1 MQRPSVS
8 AAFAALKGKRAVL
21 IGDLVLDAYV
31 YGETVRVSREAP
43 VLVVRKERT
52 THRLGGAA
60 NTAANLA
67 ALGLA
72 TTMVSAL
79 GSDTSGDVTKQMLQ
93 ASRVSTDA
101 IIGSDAATPVK
112 TRILAG
118 AFGTTRQQVL
128 RIDDEPEPIGPAV
141 QERLADQLRKQAAHA
156 DVVVVSDYGMGVV
169 TGAVVDAVRELIAR
183 GATVTVDSRYQASAF
198 AGATAFM
205 PNVPEAEAL
214 AGFPLHNKDS
224 INRAGS
230 DILQRLKCKALLL
243 TQGRGGM
250 SLYRSGM
257 ATAHV
262 DIVGEGEVTDV
273 TGAGDTVTATFSA
286 ALAGGIGMTNGM
298 KLANVA
304 AGIVVTRLGTAT
316 ATPEEITAAA
326 DLAGVELEPWDVSST

>member
-1 MQRPSVS
+1 MS
-8 AAFAALKGKRAVL
+8 ATVASALGAMRGKRAVL

-52 THRLGGAA
+52 SHRLGGAA

-67 ALGLA
+67 ALGLT

-79 GSDTSGDVTKQMLQ
+79 ADDGGGNTVRAMLRDANVGAAAIVTSDV
-93 ASRVSTDA
+93 
-101 IIGSDAATPVK
+101 ATPVK

-128 RIDDEPEPIGPAV
+128 RIDDEPERPIGSDV
-141 QERLADQLRKQAAHA
+141 QAQIAATLLREAAKA
-156 DVVVVSDYGMGVV
+156 DVVVVSDYGMGCV
-169 TGAVVDAVRELIAR
+169 TGEVAQAVSTLIAKSC
-183 GATVTVDSRYQASAF
+183 VVCVDSRYHAATF
-198 AGATAFM
+198 AGATAIT

-214 AGFPLHNKDS
+214 AGFPLTNRDA
-224 INRAGS
+224 IDRAGS
-230 DILQRLKCKALLL
+230 VLLDRYRYGAVLL

-250 SLYRSGM
+250 TLYRPGGKRE
-257 ATAHV
+257 HV

-286 ALAGGIGMTNGM
+286 ALAAGLGMSNGM

-316 ATPEEITAAA
+316 ATPDEIIAAA
-326 DLAGVELEPWDVSST
+326 AGVSLTPWPAS